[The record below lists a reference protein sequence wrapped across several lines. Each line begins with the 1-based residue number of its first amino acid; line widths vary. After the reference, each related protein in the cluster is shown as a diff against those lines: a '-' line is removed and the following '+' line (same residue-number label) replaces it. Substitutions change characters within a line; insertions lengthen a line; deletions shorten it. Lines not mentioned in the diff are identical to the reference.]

1 MALHDTDKID
11 LVSTDNNNEDIVYL
25 TIFDALDWED
35 EGEHTLLLQDKIN
48 TYLTFIEN
56 GEIYDTVPELIGK
69 AKFVIRVIAKHEL
82 NEYGTQFYHLVRDQ
96 LHGAGYG
103 LQFNQRTPNNN

>member
-11 LVSTDNNNEDIVYL
+11 LVSMDNNNEDIVYL

-35 EGEHTLLLQDKIN
+35 EEEHALLLQDKIN

-56 GEIYDTVPELIGK
+56 GEIYDTVPELTKKKQICSK
-69 AKFVIRVIAKHEL
+69 S
-82 NEYGTQFYHLVRDQ
+82 NC
-96 LHGAGYG
+96 
-103 LQFNQRTPNNN
+103 

>member
-11 LVSTDNNNEDIVYL
+11 LVSMDNNNEDIVYL

-35 EGEHTLLLQDKIN
+35 EEEHALLLQDKIN

-56 GEIYDTVPELIGK
+56 GEIYDTVPELTK
-69 AKFVIRVIAKHEL
+69 KTNL
-82 NEYGTQFYHLVRDQ
+82 
-96 LHGAGYG
+96 
-103 LQFNQRTPNNN
+103 